1 MKGNISMLSKAIKCL
16 QATMLLNLVSI
27 VILLVITITVV
38 YLTTYVQGSN
48 IELQTVLEKKLGLIS
63 KGINEI
69 REMEAETLN
78 LITEYHYLVKEHCTQ
93 LEEDSSDI
101 QLYITTNYPKV
112 PVEVANITAHKA
124 VKLCDIYNINISLV
138 VGMMEVESSFNP
150 FAVSKVGA
158 RGLMQVM
165 FNVWEKNLNLKHKFD
180 LHDIETG
187 METGIKVILIYLE
200 NSNEDLT
207 KALQKYNGIA
217 EGSIFS
223 NKVYEAMERFE
234 TFRERTISDE
244 R

>member
-1 MKGNISMLSKAIKCL
+1 MKGSKQMLSKVIKFL
-16 QATMLLNLVSI
+16 QANLLLNLVSI

-63 KGINEI
+63 KDINEL

-78 LITEYHYLVKEHCTQ
+78 LITEYHYLITERCAQ

-112 PVEVANITAHKA
+112 PEEVANIIAHRTI
-124 VKLCDIYNINISLV
+124 KLCDIHNINISLV
-138 VGMMEVESSFNP
+138 VGMIEVESSFNP
-150 FAVSKVGA
+150 FAVSKVNA
-158 RGLMQVM
+158 RGLMQVR
-165 FNVWEKNLNLKHKFD
+165 FNVWGKELNLKHKSD

-187 METGIKVILIYLE
+187 IETGVKVILIYLE
-200 NSNEDLT
+200 NSNDDLT

-217 EGSIFS
+217 HGSIYS

-234 TFRERTISDE
+234 TFRANCRKDS
-244 R
+244 